1 MRVVMEMTPFYSKCC
16 ITGTKDE
23 RIEWHHNLIFG
34 GQRVNEIF
42 CILPLAQS
50 VHRDIVKHKEKC
62 DWIMWNRASEEE
74 IKRYSK
80 AVDYQ
85 KEKERLNNIY
95 GNYIER

>member
-1 MRVVMEMTPFYSKCC
+1 
-16 ITGTKDE
+16 
-23 RIEWHHNLIFG
+23 
-34 GQRVNEIF
+34 
-42 CILPLAQS
+42 
-50 VHRDIVKHKEKC
+50 VKHKEKC